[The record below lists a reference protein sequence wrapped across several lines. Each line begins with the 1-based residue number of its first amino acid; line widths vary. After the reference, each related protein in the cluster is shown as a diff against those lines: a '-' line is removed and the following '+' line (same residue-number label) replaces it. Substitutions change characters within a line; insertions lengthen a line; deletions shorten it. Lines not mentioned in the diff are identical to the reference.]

1 MPRAGFGGSVLLA
14 AGGLAA
20 GALPA
25 QVPFGL
31 TILRRHPG
39 WGIVVAYAGLVLLI
53 AAWWRL
59 GHLVRGDGRDDGGG
73 DGKSAKP
80 TPKQLMITLAIWS
93 APLLLAP
100 PLFSRDVYSYLAQ
113 GAMVGAGLD
122 VYEHGPAYYGGPVAA
137 EVPAI
142 WQHTPTPYG
151 PFFLLVATGV
161 AAAAGRTSPPA
172 CSACGSW
179 RCSAWCC

>member
-1 MPRAGFGGSVLLA
+1 MLTNCRALGLGGSVLLA
-14 AGGLAA
+14 VGGLAA

-31 TILRRHPG
+31 AILRRHPG

-59 GHLVRGDGRDDGGG
+59 GHLVRAETGER
-73 DGKSAKP
+73 P
-80 TPKQLMITLAIWS
+80 TPKQLMITLAVWS

-142 WQHTPTPYG
+142 WQ
-151 PFFLLVATGV
+151 F
-161 AAAAGRTSPPA
+161 
-172 CSACGSW
+172 GS
-179 RCSAWCC
+179 

>member
-1 MPRAGFGGSVLLA
+1 VLTNCRALGLGGSVLLA
-14 AGGLAA
+14 VGGLAA
-20 GALPA
+20 GAMPA

-31 TILRRHPG
+31 AILRRHPG
-39 WGIVVAYAGLVLLI
+39 WGIVLAYTGLVLLI
-53 AAWWRL
+53 AAWWHL
-59 GHLVRGDGRDDGGG
+59 GHLVR
-73 DGKSAKP
+73 SATGERP
-80 TPKQLMITLAIWS
+80 TPKQLMVTLAVWS

-142 WQHTPTPYG
+142 
-151 PFFLLVATGV
+151 
-161 AAAAGRTSPPA
+161 
-172 CSACGSW
+172 
-179 RCSAWCC
+179 